1 MKSPVVFQIP
11 GTKKHK
17 IFCAWPCVALKEE
30 EQRVESVTK
39 FSVICGTCHVRC
51 HPCSWH
57 WVTLSNNVCL
67 GLMVSL

>member
-57 WVTLSNNVCL
+57 
-67 GLMVSL
+67 